1 MSGDCGVLVL
11 GYGLAGRVFHR
22 SLISATPGL
31 RIRAIVTADATRRDQ
46 ANADIADVR
55 LHATAEE
62 AWQELED
69 IDIAVIAG
77 ANRTHLPQALAAVSH
92 GLHVVIDKP
101 MAANAGEAQQILTAA
116 AAAGVQVHPF
126 QNRRLDS
133 DFLTLRSLVSS
144 GELGIAHRFESHIE
158 RLRML
163 PKGNWRESADPAD
176 LGGVLLDFGAH
187 LVDQAIELLGPVHS
201 VVAYARS
208 VRDPHAAN
216 DDMQITL
223 RHTNGAVSNLVGSQA
238 AAFGEPRFQLMAT
251 AGAVRIDG
259 SDSQEAALRVGIS
272 PAADNWGREPATATA
287 TVRTSN
293 KDGVITETAR
303 GLLRGQWNTYY
314 PAVLASINGTGPAPI
329 RADDIVANLQVLD
342 AAALSARS
350 GETVALN
357 PAVGHG

>member
-1 MSGDCGVLVL
+1 MNSDCGVVIL

-22 SLISATPGL
+22 SLIGATPGM
-31 RIRAIVTADATRRDQ
+31 RIRAVVTADPTRREQ
-46 ANADIADVR
+46 AIADVPGAR
-55 LHATAEE
+55 LKATAED
-62 AWQELED
+62 AWQDLEG

-77 ANRTHLPQALAAVSH
+77 ANRTHLPQALAAVAH

-101 MAANAGEAQQILTAA
+101 IAANAVEAQQIIAA
-116 AAAGVQVHPF
+116 AATAGVQVHPF

-144 GELGIAHRFESHIE
+144 GELGTAHRFESRIE

-187 LVDQAIELLGPVHS
+187 LVDQAIELLGPVQS

-208 VRDPHAAN
+208 VRDPYAAN

-223 RHTNGAVSNLVGSQA
+223 QHTNGAVSNLVGSQA
-238 AAFGEPRFQLMAT
+238 AAFGEPRCQLMAT
-251 AGAVRIDG
+251 AGAVRIDE
-259 SDSQEAALRVGIS
+259 SDSQEAALRAGIS
-272 PAADNWGREPATATA
+272 PADDNWGLEPDTTTA
-287 TVRTSN
+287 TVRTATE
-293 KDGVITETAR
+293 DGVITESAR
-303 GLLRGQWNTYY
+303 ALLRGQWNTYY
-314 PAVLASINGTGPAPI
+314 PAVLAAINGTGPAPV
-329 RADDIVANLQVLD
+329 RAGDAVANLQVLD
-342 AAALSARS
+342 AAARSAGT
-350 GETVALN
+350 GETVTLS